1 MCNHFVKD
9 LFGRGWESMGEAKY
23 SLSQTG
29 KGVWDGV
36 QKVQNKSDL
45 KSFLYSL

>member
-1 MCNHFVKD
+1 MRNHFVKA

-29 KGVWDGV
+29 KGVWDRV

>member
-1 MCNHFVKD
+1 MCNHFVKA

-29 KGVWDGV
+29 KGVWDRV
-36 QKVQNKSDL
+36 QKVQRGCGY
-45 KSFLYSL
+45 FFGPFW